1 MGPQQ
6 PQRVTVIGMV
16 GRSPERFLAA
26 VPPDVAEVYIITRE
40 GKDDCAEH
48 VKKVKDTLE
57 ETRSII
63 AKVRECDIFDTTSS
77 FRVVDQI
84 MAEALRG
91 GARLRVVLGTG
102 TNICAGILLFAGSQ
116 KGVGAEL
123 VNVSDFKPGEDIV
136 ITQVD
141 ALILPI
147 HDKDDDFEDFLVAF
161 NLIAEGHNGRPLSV
175 RQLKAKLKRAG
186 RPVRAFRDGKPKQ
199 TTAIVNAFVT
209 KLTKG
214 YVELCPADEHAA
226 VHEPEDLL
234 CRLSDFGSRHQRA
247 YGHRVPA
254 TATEAAT
261 SPQAEAAKAKTRRR
275 GALG

>member
-1 MGPQQ
+1 MFGLL
-6 PQRVTVIGMV
+6 V
-16 GRSPERFLAA
+16 GRERVAQARLMEGARPTTGMLVVGPGDAQVYEVGSKEVPLGLLALPA
-26 VPPDVAEVYIITRE
+26 LLLAPCSCADPDKAQ
-40 GKDDCAEH
+40 H
-48 VKKVKDTLE
+48 
-57 ETRSII
+57 
-63 AKVRECDIFDTTSS
+63 
-77 FRVVDQI
+77 

-116 KGVGAEL
+116 QGVGAEL

-141 ALILPI
+141 ALLLPI

-199 TTAIVNAFVT
+199 TTAIVNA
-209 KLTKG
+209 
-214 YVELCPADEHAA
+214 
-226 VHEPEDLL
+226 
-234 CRLSDFGSRHQRA
+234 SSR
-247 YGHRVPA
+247 
-254 TATEAAT
+254 
-261 SPQAEAAKAKTRRR
+261 S
-275 GALG
+275 